1 MAREIQVR
9 EIAKYCEDQM
19 EKLLRAAV
27 LETDSLVKQA
37 SPVDT
42 GRFRASWQVG
52 ENSASGTGVPAGS
65 YSGMSGINRIGYQQE
80 KVGNVYS
87 VHNNLPYAEPLAGG
101 SSKQAEPGWV
111 QGIAKDVQTRVQTAA
126 ARIGRE
132 S

>member
-52 ENSASGTGVPAGS
+52 ENAAPGAGMPAGS

-87 VHNNLPYAEPLAGG
+87 VHNNLPYAEPLADG
-101 SSKQAEPGWV
+101 SSKQAEPGWI